1 MLISFIHRWLTGPT
15 EKFFSARNLFWF
27 SLSLI
32 FGAIFGVMAL
42 QEAFSQNYVVQDDAR
57 QHITW
62 LFRFWDEDLFRGDF
76 IADYYLS
83 SLPFGYTTLYQLL
96 AKVGIDPILASK
108 LLPIILG
115 VLTSVY
121 SFLLALEILPVPT
134 VGFLSTVL
142 INYMQWNTP
151 ILVSATPRAFSAL
164 FFLAFLYYLLRRSLW
179 PCLAAILLQGLFY
192 PPYVL
197 IIAGILALRA
207 LRWQRGWPSLSLE
220 PNNYWL
226 CGTGLIVAILVLLPY
241 VLSPSEYGPTVTPAQ
256 AKTMIEFQPGGRT
269 AFFGN
274 SFENYWFFKGKRS
287 SLQFQQIFN
296 PPIIWLGLFLPI
308 LMNFPARFP
317 LAKRVNP
324 GVNILTQMIVVSLG
338 LFFAAHAILF
348 KLYLPNRYAQGLDF
362 ALRIATAIAIVIILD
377 ALFLQLQNWFA
388 DSKNSGSQLSFQRQ
402 LFVQVVAV
410 ILAATVLTYPSF
422 LLVPKNWY
430 VYGDEPQ
437 LYEFLTRQPKDSLT
451 ASLAHEAS
459 NLPSFTQRSVLVA
472 PEFAIAYELG
482 YYNQFRSLAIDLID
496 AQYSENLETIKT
508 FINKYGVDFWLLER
522 DSFSPD
528 YIRRN
533 SWLNPFQPATEEA
546 LQKLEQG
553 SVPVLTNLKEQC
565 TVFENEKLLL
575 LEAKCILQSSL

>member
-1 MLISFIHRWLTGPT
+1 MLISFIHRWLTAPT

-62 LFRFWDEDLFRGDF
+62 LLRFWDRDLFPGDL
-76 IADYYLS
+76 IADYSLS
-83 SLPFGYTTLYQLL
+83 SLPLGYTTLYQIL
-96 AKVGIDPILASK
+96 AQVGIDPILASK
-108 LLPIILG
+108 ILPIVLG
-115 VLTSVY
+115 LLTSVY
-121 SFLLALEILPVPT
+121 SFALALEILPVPT
-134 VGFLSTVL
+134 VGFLSAVL

-179 PCLAAILLQGLFY
+179 PCLAALLLQGLFY
-192 PPYVL
+192 PPYIL
-197 IIAGILALRA
+197 IMAGILVLRL
-207 LRWQRGWPSLSLE
+207 LRWEKGRPSLSLD

-226 CGTGLIVAILVLLPY
+226 CGMGLIVSILVLLPY
-241 VLSPSEYGPTVTPAQ
+241 VLNPSQYEPTVTAAQ

-287 SLQFQQIFN
+287 SLQLQQIFS
-296 PPIIWLGLFLPI
+296 PPIIWAGLFLPI

-324 GVNILTQMIVVSLG
+324 GVNTLTQMILVSLG
-338 LFFAAHAILF
+338 LFLAAHAVLF

-362 ALRIATAIAIVIILD
+362 ALRLATAIAIVIILD

-388 DSKNSGSQLSFQRQ
+388 DSKNSGSQLSSQRR
-402 LFVQVVAV
+402 LLVQIMAV
-410 ILAATVLTYPSF
+410 ILGAVVLIYPSF

-437 LYEFLTRQPKDSLT
+437 LYDFLTRQPKDSLT
-451 ASLAHEAS
+451 ASLVHEAS

-472 PEFAIAYELG
+472 PEFAIPYELG
-482 YYNQFRSLAIDLID
+482 YYNQFRSRAIDLID
-496 AQYSENLETIKT
+496 AQYSENLETITT

-533 SWLNPFQPATEEA
+533 SWLKPFQPATEEA